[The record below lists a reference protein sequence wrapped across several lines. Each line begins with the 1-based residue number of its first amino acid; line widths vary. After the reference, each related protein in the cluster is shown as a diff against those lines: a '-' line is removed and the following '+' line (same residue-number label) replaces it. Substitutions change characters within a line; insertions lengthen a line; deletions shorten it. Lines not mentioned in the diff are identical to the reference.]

1 MTDLKGK
8 VFICTSEVQ
17 ITRIVPFPVK
27 NLHFRCDVAA
37 VFWWLPLHCLTGPLH
52 TPHWPGQ
59 HSSEQTM
66 EPRCYK
72 ICINIAGTVQ
82 PCVLLGANFQVP
94 TNKLNLIIY

>member
-1 MTDLKGK
+1 MKEEVMTDLKGK

-37 VFWWLPLHCLTGPLH
+37 VFWWLPRATLPHWS
-52 TPHWPGQ
+52 TPHSTLARAAQ
-59 HSSEQTM
+59 HISEQTM
-66 EPRCYK
+66 EPRFYK

-82 PCVLLGANFQVP
+82 PCVLL
-94 TNKLNLIIY
+94 

>member
-1 MTDLKGK
+1 MKEEVMTDLKGN

-37 VFWWLPLHCLTGPLH
+37 VFWWLPLHCLTWS
-52 TPHWPGQ
+52 TPHSTLARAAQ
-59 HSSEQTM
+59 HSSEQTK

-72 ICINIAGTVQ
+72 ICINIAGAVQ
-82 PCVLLGANFQVP
+82 PCVLL
-94 TNKLNLIIY
+94 